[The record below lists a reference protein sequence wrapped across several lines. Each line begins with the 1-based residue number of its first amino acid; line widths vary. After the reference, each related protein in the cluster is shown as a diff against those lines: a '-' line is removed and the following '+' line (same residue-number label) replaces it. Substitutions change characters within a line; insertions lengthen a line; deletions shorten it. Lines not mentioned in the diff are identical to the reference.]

1 MTTNDT
7 FRRTLRVRLAG
18 MALAGGLAVLATP
31 ALAAPAIIGTWGSM
45 KGHERIT
52 FQADGHFRTCL
63 VGNKKGNA
71 SLGVWRRR
79 GGGRYE
85 VEFTHTAT
93 TDCARPPQVLRQ
105 HAASIVGQ
113 VLISRGELSLYVSGE
128 FPPDIYRP
136 VVPEKAK
143 R

>member
-1 MTTNDT
+1 MTTNGT
-7 FRRTLRVRLAG
+7 FRRNLCVRLAG
-18 MALAGGLAVLATP
+18 TFLACGLVVSTNP
-31 ALAAPAIIGTWGSM
+31 ALAAPAIVGTWGSM

-52 FQADGHFRTCL
+52 FEANGRFRTCL
-63 VGNKKGNA
+63 IGNKKGNA
-71 SLGVWRRR
+71 SMGLWRRQA
-79 GGGRYE
+79 GGRFE

-93 TDCARPPQVLRQ
+93 TDCARPAQALRQ